1 MFKMSIPNQPR
12 NFAFPKRTFGKKK
25 PEQRSFQSCWFDS
38 FTWLHYDESRDLAF
52 CHLCMA
58 AKKLGK
64 IGNTKVDGSFISDGF
79 SKWKAGTEKFRKH
92 EKSECHKEAVE
103 RLVTLPATTRD
114 VGEMLS
120 AGHAKE
126 KADNRK
132 QLLQILRS
140 IRFLAR
146 QGIALRG
153 HDDDEG
159 NFMQLLQ
166 HHGETDSSILAWLER
181 KRDKFVAP
189 DIQNEI
195 LQLMA
200 LRILRKVASDIK
212 TNEFYTIMADE
223 TTDKSNRE
231 QVVVVFRHVDEDLN
245 VHEDFVGF
253 HQVNSIDATT
263 LTSVIEDTLLRMNLS
278 LSQCRGQCYDG
289 ASNMTGAKRGV
300 ATNILAKEERAV
312 FTHCYGHALNLAV
325 GDCVR
330 QCKLLRDTM
339 DTVHEVSKLIK
350 YSPKRDSTLQ
360 TLKEEMSPDTPG
372 FRVLCPTRWTVR
384 AASLCSVL
392 DNYTVLQTLWD
403 TCYEQTKD
411 SEIRSRIVGVR
422 SQMESFDLFFGVHLG
437 YIILRHTDNLSRTLQ
452 QKDMSASEGQ
462 AVASMTVET
471 LTSKRSDDAYDKFWV
486 DVNSQLDDVDVGEPV
501 VPRRR
506 KMPKRY
512 DVGTGA
518 HEYPATARDRYRQV
532 YFEAFDLV
540 IACIKDRFDQPGY
553 KTYRSLQDLLVCCAC
568 GGDYATHLRSVMD
581 FYRDD
586 FNEQALTTQ
595 LETYQVAVRDKKV
608 KTITDIV
615 TFFRDLSPESRLF
628 FSEVMRV
635 LRHVLV
641 MPATNATSERSF
653 SGLRRLKTYLR
664 TSMTQERL
672 THLMTLHVHRCT
684 TDAMDLLDVANEF
697 VSVNESR
704 LTIFG
709 KFS

>member
-1 MFKMSIPNQPR
+1 
-12 NFAFPKRTFGKKK
+12 
-25 PEQRSFQSCWFDS
+25 
-38 FTWLHYDESRDLAF
+38 
-52 CHLCMA
+52 MA

-79 SKWKAGTEKFRKH
+79 SNWKAGTEKFRKH
-92 EKSECHKEAVE
+92 DESECHKEAVE

-120 AGHAKE
+120 AGHDKE

-146 QGIALRG
+146 QGIALPG
-153 HDDDEG
+153 HNDDEG

-189 DIQNEI
+189 DRSFVQNEI

-253 HQVNSIDATT
+253 HQVNSIDANT
-263 LTSVIEDTLLRMNLS
+263 LTSVIEDTLIRMNLS

-422 SQMESFDLFFGVHLG
+422 SQMESFD
-437 YIILRHTDNLSRTLQ
+437 
-452 QKDMSASEGQ
+452 A
-462 AVASMTVET
+462 
-471 LTSKRSDDAYDKFWV
+471 
-486 DVNSQLDDVDVGEPV
+486 
-501 VPRRR
+501 PRAQVCYRR
-506 KMPKRY
+506 N
-512 DVGTGA
+512 G
-518 HEYPATARDRYRQV
+518 
-532 YFEAFDLV
+532 LV
-540 IACIKDRFDQPGY
+540 R
-553 KTYRSLQDLLVCCAC
+553 CC
-568 GGDYATHLRSVMD
+568 
-581 FYRDD
+581 
-586 FNEQALTTQ
+586 Q
-595 LETYQVAVRDKKV
+595 
-608 KTITDIV
+608 
-615 TFFRDLSPESRLF
+615 
-628 FSEVMRV
+628 
-635 LRHVLV
+635 
-641 MPATNATSERSF
+641 
-653 SGLRRLKTYLR
+653 
-664 TSMTQERL
+664 
-672 THLMTLHVHRCT
+672 
-684 TDAMDLLDVANEF
+684 
-697 VSVNESR
+697 
-704 LTIFG
+704 
-709 KFS
+709 